1 MSEKRSDMSEKH
13 GVSLSGNPGPS
24 PSCSPGGLVERR
36 AFLVGS
42 AGIAGFVALAGCGS
56 SGSSSASQ
64 SSGGSGTVKS
74 ASVSLLLDFLPNV
87 DDVFI
92 AVAEKYGYFADEK
105 LTVATTNP
113 SVAQINSIPELTGL
127 GRFDFGI
134 QSVPV
139 GMFAYKA
146 GAPVLAVAG
155 WGQRAEGIISLPK
168 NKVTGPKSLVG
179 KTVATY
185 NAADYKAFLI
195 SFMRSA
201 GLSVSKVNAVNTNFT
216 PPVIASGRA
225 YAGLGIKWGELIDT
239 ESYAKG
245 PVDFL
250 PFYNGSSS
258 PYGIPQMNYLLL
270 FTAKSYAARN
280 GDIVKRMV
288 RALARGY
295 KKAYLLS
302 NSELSPIMN
311 TWCSTGPNKTGDLP
325 TNMKKF
331 NAGRSVAFYGSNQDP
346 HTATYF
352 QQPLRSLPVVANW
365 LESTGVV
372 KSLGNLSS
380 FATNAYL
387 TPGALHPSV

>member
-1 MSEKRSDMSEKH
+1 MNEARRDEPSWEPRRVLIERPGLPIDRRS
-13 GVSLSGNPGPS
+13 
-24 PSCSPGGLVERR
+24 
-36 AFLVGS
+36 FLVGS
-42 AGIAGFVALAGCGS
+42 AGIAGLAALAGCGS
-56 SGSSSASQ
+56 SGSSQPSL
-64 SSGGSGTVKS
+64 SSGSSGPVTP
-74 ASVSLLLDFLPNV
+74 ASVTLLLDFLPNV

-105 LTVATTNP
+105 LTVTTTNP

-146 GAPVLAVAG
+146 GSPVLAVAG

-168 NKVTGPKSLVG
+168 NTVTGPHSLVG

-185 NAADYKAFLI
+185 NAADYKAFVI
-195 SFMRSA
+195 SFMKSA
-201 GLSVSKVNAVNTNFT
+201 GLSVDQVNLVNTNFT
-216 PPVIASGRA
+216 PPIIASGRA

-250 PFYNGSSS
+250 PFYNGRGN
-258 PYGIPQMNYLLL
+258 YGIPQMNYLLL
-270 FTAKSYAARN
+270 FTAKSYAAKN

-295 KKAYLLS
+295 KKAYTLIDS
-302 NSELSPIMN
+302 QLSPIMN

-352 QQPLRSLPVVANW
+352 QQPLNSLPVIAKW

-372 KSLGNLSS
+372 TSMGNLSS

>member
-1 MSEKRSDMSEKH
+1 MTEIRGFSRGRGARS
-13 GVSLSGNPGPS
+13 
-24 PSCSPGGLVERR
+24 GLTEITSQPIDRR

-42 AGIAGFVALAGCGS
+42 AGAAGLVALAGCGS
-56 SGSSSASQ
+56 SGSSSAAT
-64 SSGGSGTVKS
+64 SSGTASTITP
-74 ASVSLLLDFLPNV
+74 ASVSLILDFLPNI

-92 AVAEKYGYFADEK
+92 AVAQKYGYFADEK
-105 LTVATTNP
+105 LTVKTTNP

-127 GRFDFGI
+127 GRFNFGI

-139 GMFAYKA
+139 GMFAHKA
-146 GAPVLAVAG
+146 GSPVLAVAG
-155 WGQRAEGIISLPK
+155 WGQRSEGIVFLPK
-168 NKVTGPKSLVG
+168 NSVTGPKSVVG

-185 NAADYKAFLI
+185 NAADYQAFMV

-201 GLSVSKVNAVNTNFT
+201 GLSVSQVNMVNTDFT

-239 ESYAKG
+239 EAYAKG

-250 PFYNGSSS
+250 PFYNGSTGN
-258 PYGIPQMNYLLL
+258 YGIPQMNYLQL
-270 FTAKSYAARN
+270 FTAKQYAASN
-280 GDIVKRMV
+280 GDIVKRMI

-302 NSELSPIMN
+302 ASELSPIMN
-311 TWCSTGPNKTGDLP
+311 TWCSTGPNATGSLA

-331 NAGRSVAFYGSNQDP
+331 DAGRAFAFYGANQDP
-346 HTATYF
+346 NTATYF
-352 QQPLRSLPVVANW
+352 QQPLSSLPAVASW

-372 KSLGNLSS
+372 KSFGSLSS
-380 FATNAYL
+380 YATNAYL
-387 TPGALHPSV
+387 TPGALNPSV

>member
-1 MSEKRSDMSEKH
+1 MSETR
-13 GVSLSGNPGPS
+13 GVSRGRGARRRLAEVTGQSID
-24 PSCSPGGLVERR
+24 RR

-42 AGIAGFVALAGCGS
+42 AGVAGLAALAGCGS
-56 SGSSSASQ
+56 SGSPSSST
-64 SSGGSGTVKS
+64 SSGTASTIKP

-105 LTVATTNP
+105 LTVKTTNP
-113 SVAQINSIPELTGL
+113 SVAQINSIPELAGL

-146 GAPVLAVAG
+146 GSPVLAVAG
-155 WGQRAEGIISLPK
+155 WGQRSEGIISLPK
-168 NKVTGPKSLVG
+168 NPLTGPKSVVG

-185 NAADYKAFLI
+185 NAADYQAFMI
-195 SFMRSA
+195 SFMKSA
-201 GLSVSKVNAVNTNFT
+201 GLSMSQVNMVNTDFT

-245 PVDFL
+245 PADFL
-250 PFYNGSSS
+250 PFYNGAVGN
-258 PYGIPQMNYLLL
+258 YGIPQMNYLQL
-270 FTAKSYAARN
+270 FTGKSYATDN
-280 GDIVKRMV
+280 GDVVERMI

-302 NSELSPIMN
+302 ESELSPIMN
-311 TWCSTGPNKTGDLP
+311 TWCSTGPNATGDLA

-331 NAGRSVAFYGSNQDP
+331 SAGRSVAFYGSNQDP
-346 HTATYF
+346 NTATYF
-352 QQPLRSLPVVANW
+352 QQPLSSLPAVAQW

-372 KSLGNLSS
+372 KSFGSLSS
-380 FATNAYL
+380 YATNSYV
-387 TPGALHPSV
+387 TPGALNPSV